1 MPASPVHPTVVL
13 RPHGNDQGQE
23 NRLPRAL

>member
-1 MPASPVHPTVVL
+1 MPVSPVHPTVVQ

-23 NRLPRAL
+23 SRQPRAL